1 MKNKVRLLL
10 SEVQQKMSGYA
21 VFLNYRYLNFC
32 VKAEPISLL
41 SVNIV
46 INDEERN
53 IEDVASV
60 DLPNTN
66 HILLYP
72 YENSFVFPICKGINQ
87 VHPEFKIER
96 KRGNDAG
103 LQTEGGSNEGEEDE
117 RQVIVCTMPEM
128 NKDRHDAGLDFVDA
142 AFHEAKGKIE
152 FTHKSYSV
160 KIADALKGEKAE
172 EIDEATNE
180 LDDIHKQI
188 MEMCEGYRNNK
199 AKEIEEAYQYY
210 LQEQEKKMKTEQET
224 HTAHNQEAGHS
235 MQIPKS
241 SIFS

>member
-1 MKNKVRLLL
+1 MQ
-10 SEVQQKMSGYA
+10 E
-21 VFLNYRYLNFC
+21 
-32 VKAEPISLL
+32 
-41 SVNIV
+41 
-46 INDEERN
+46 
-53 IEDVASV
+53 
-60 DLPNTN
+60 
-66 HILLYP
+66 
-72 YENSFVFPICKGINQ
+72 
-87 VHPEFKIER
+87 
-96 KRGNDAG
+96 
-103 LQTEGGSNEGEEDE
+103 
-117 RQVIVCTMPEM
+117 
-128 NKDRHDAGLDFVDA
+128 
-142 AFHEAKGKIE
+142 
-152 FTHKSYSV
+152 
-160 KIADALKGEKAE
+160 IADALKGEKAE

>member
-1 MKNKVRLLL
+1 M
-10 SEVQQKMSGYA
+10 
-21 VFLNYRYLNFC
+21 
-32 VKAEPISLL
+32 
-41 SVNIV
+41 
-46 INDEERN
+46 
-53 IEDVASV
+53 
-60 DLPNTN
+60 
-66 HILLYP
+66 
-72 YENSFVFPICKGINQ
+72 
-87 VHPEFKIER
+87 HPEFKIER

>member
-32 VKAEPISLL
+32 VKAEPVSLL

-46 INDEERN
+46 INAEERN

-103 LQTEGGSNEGEEDE
+103 LQTEGGSNEGE
-117 RQVIVCTMPEM
+117 
-128 NKDRHDAGLDFVDA
+128 
-142 AFHEAKGKIE
+142 
-152 FTHKSYSV
+152 
-160 KIADALKGEKAE
+160 
-172 EIDEATNE
+172 
-180 LDDIHKQI
+180 
-188 MEMCEGYRNNK
+188 
-199 AKEIEEAYQYY
+199 
-210 LQEQEKKMKTEQET
+210 
-224 HTAHNQEAGHS
+224 
-235 MQIPKS
+235 
-241 SIFS
+241 